1 MLTRERERNGQS
13 IEESQERK
21 HDTNWAIHSYNEW
34 AVETEILTCVGYSH
48 DLIRVCAWFYCTDG
62 LTWRFLVKL
71 SCFFLNAFWCIFSD
85 VSATRLE
92 ASFRKPWLWLG
103 WQLPSPSR
111 WVIYIPVE
119 ERAIKQLLL
128 GRVPGTLAGWDPIS
142 LSFLPLSGAMPDT
155 AQRAWTAQR
164 TWGQA
169 WHHSATNVAGTDMK
183 GPYCSDK
190 ADWCYEISNPNQRGR
205 PSP

>member
-71 SCFFLNAFWCIFSD
+71 SCFFLNAFWRIFSD

-92 ASFRKPWLWLG
+92 ASFSETLAVTRVTTPFPFQMSYLDTCRGEGNKAVAPRPCARHPSWMRPN
-103 WQLPSPSR
+103 LPLISPSQWR
-111 WVIYIPVE
+111 HARYSTE
-119 ERAIKQLLL
+119 GLDSTANM
-128 GRVPGTLAGWDPIS
+128 GSSLAP
-142 LSFLPLSGAMPDT
+142 
-155 AQRAWTAQR
+155 
-164 TWGQA
+164 
-169 WHHSATNVAGTDMK
+169 
-183 GPYCSDK
+183 
-190 ADWCYEISNPNQRGR
+190 
-205 PSP
+205 